1 MYFIVLC
8 HVNFIS
14 CYCTVSYFLVHI
26 MLLYH
31 DTFLFILC
39 TYIMNL
45 SYSYHNP
52 VSWSWLL
59 TVAGN
64 SDPTRSLDRLWERLQ
79 DHVPHLHGE
88 HLVGVQGAIQP
99 GTSLQRVK
107 GHALFHGLQHPTV
120 QLWVRTELQ
129 GCGGPSRFDYFYSM
143 DKLLYF
149 YIDIHVSKKKN
160 IYKFKS
166 SNIYWELN
174 MINFCLKKLNPLWKV
189 DMITFKYKYG

>member
-1 MYFIVLC
+1 MCLILSNWEFVLDYHYMYFIVFY
-8 HVNFIS
+8 HV
-14 CYCTVSYFLVHI
+14 YI

-39 TYIMNL
+39 TCIIIL

-52 VSWSWLL
+52 APWSWLL

-64 SDPTRSLDRLWERLQ
+64 SNPTWSLDRLWERLQ

-88 HLVGVQGAIQP
+88 HLVGVQGALQP

-107 GHALFHGLQHPTV
+107 GHALLHGLQHPTV
-120 QLWVRTELQ
+120 QLWVWTELQ
-129 GCGGPSRFDYFYSM
+129 GCGWPSRCGFFYSI

-149 YIDIHVSKKKN
+149 YIDITIKYMQIVCYYTASAS
-160 IYKFKS
+160 I
-166 SNIYWELN
+166 SNSLIIFSHCELS
-174 MINFCLKKLNPLWKV
+174 PLGWP
-189 DMITFKYKYG
+189 